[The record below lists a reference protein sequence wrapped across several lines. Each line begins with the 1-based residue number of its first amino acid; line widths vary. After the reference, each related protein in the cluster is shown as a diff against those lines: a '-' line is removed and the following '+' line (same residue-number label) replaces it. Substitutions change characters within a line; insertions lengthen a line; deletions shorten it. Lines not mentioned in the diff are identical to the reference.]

1 MEDWGV
7 NDTNEARAGAA
18 ATTPSQRRRRQRRQ
32 RQRGGEMGGGYS
44 PDAEKGWKAGQ
55 PWKDDRMDPQGRVGQ
70 ER

>member
-1 MEDWGV
+1 MIPTRPGRGLLPPPPPKGV
-7 NDTNEARAGAA
+7 DGNGEKDK
-18 ATTPSQRRRRQRRQ
+18 
-32 RQRGGEMGGGYS
+32 GGGRWGGGYS